1 MYLFICRRLVGPVL
15 RRFYSYAHVDATALH
30 ANLRLLA
37 VPVDRRWIAQGVE
50 QIGSDDDG
58 RVWVCVNASD
68 RVVFWLELGH

>member
-50 QIGSDDDG
+50 QI
-58 RVWVCVNASD
+58 
-68 RVVFWLELGH
+68 